1 MKSLKLTTT
10 TFLLGAALVLP
21 LASNAAVVTFDSDTL
36 APNSDFGD
44 TISVSGPTSTIYT
57 FTSEGVTFD
66 YNYTAVYDEGFFL
79 YDFWSNF
86 TYSSHTDTTT
96 PGFGNQ
102 YSAITGDGNGS
113 GQDQYGI
120 TTGAGAYINFGS
132 AAQVSSFDVTNTT
145 YAYLSMLNGDSFAK
159 QFEAGDFF
167 RVTVSELGNS
177 ANNVEFSLAEGTDI
191 LDTWLNVDLSSL
203 GVINGLEFSYSSS
216 DVGSFGINTP
226 LYFAIDNIEYQA
238 VPVPAAAW
246 LLLTALSS
254 FPLCK
259 RYCQRKNT
267 LSGSLPSK
275 FNFD

>member
-1 MKSLKLTTT
+1 MKSPRLTATA
-10 TFLLGAALVLP
+10 LALGIALGSP
-21 LASNAAVVTFDSDTL
+21 LVSNAAIVTFDNNTL
-36 APNSDFGD
+36 APDSDFGD

-86 TYSSHTDTTT
+86 TYSSYTDTTT

-102 YSAITGDGNGS
+102 YSAITGDGNGA

-120 TTGAGAYINFGS
+120 TTGPGAYIDFGG
-132 AAQVSSFDVTNTT
+132 ATQVSSFDVTNTT

-177 ANNVEFSLAEGTDI
+177 ANNVEFSLAEGTNI

-203 GVINGLEFSYSSS
+203 GVVNGLEFSYSSS

-246 LLLTALSS
+246 LLLSALFSLS
-254 FPLCK
+254 LA
-259 RYCQRKNT
+259 RRNSRK
-267 LSGSLPSK
+267 
-275 FNFD
+275 